1 MRGAGPL
8 SSRPLFLSF
17 SLANFLVFTLR
28 TKICQKTGYGSG
40 FVRKPDRILEVVI
53 KPDKKA
59 ELVRKP
65 DRNKKAESLPRLL
78 EDPPFM

>member
-1 MRGAGPL
+1 
-8 SSRPLFLSF
+8 
-17 SLANFLVFTLR
+17 LR

-40 FVRKPDRILEVVI
+40 FVRKPDRILEVV
-53 KPDKKA
+53 DKKA

-78 EDPPFM
+78 ADPALYVKRRSLQL